1 MKSFEE
7 IRHDFCGTPDC
18 CGECDTAV
26 TEAVKQGASNPR
38 IVTLNMGAAKD
49 EIKKA
54 IKYCGVASGKHAD
67 KSAKM
72 KCNKAVKLLQQAM
85 KALD

>member
-1 MKSFEE
+1 MKSFDE

-26 TEAVKQGASNPR
+26 TEAATGPR
-38 IVTLNMGAAKD
+38 IVTLNMGAAQDK
-49 EIKKA
+49 IKEA
-54 IKYCGVASGKHAD
+54 IKYCGIASGKHAD